1 MRGGH
6 RLFFALWPDDAVRA
20 AIAEVAQRL
29 LPTKAQGRRT
39 RVERLHM
46 TVQFLG
52 DFDSPPDTAVDK
64 AIAAAMSIEPP
75 MEIAMTLDR
84 LGNFGRGRV
93 VWLGSSATP
102 GQLLE
107 LHRRLGD
114 ALAARGLT
122 PKHADMLVPHV
133 TLARDAREVCDAAL
147 PALQWRARD
156 FVLVDST
163 SGEYRILG
171 RWPSPA
177 AVLSRGCRNPA
188 AR

>member
-1 MRGGH
+1 MPGVH
-6 RLFFALWPDDAVRA
+6 RLFFALWPDDALRA
-20 AIAEVAQRL
+20 AIAEVSQRL
-29 LPTKAQGRRT
+29 LPTTAHGRRM

-52 DFDSPPDTAVDK
+52 DFDSPPDAAIDT

-75 MEIAMTLDR
+75 MEIALPLDR

-93 VWLGSSATP
+93 VWLGTSATP

-122 PKHADMLVPHV
+122 PKHADMFVPHV
-133 TLARDAREVCDAAL
+133 TLARDAGAAFEAAV

-177 AVLSRGCRNPA
+177 AILSRGCRNPA